1 MACGRLICHD
11 GTLYEAPE
19 LPPGAD
25 ERARHVRDS
34 LVRYGYYRLPLWER
48 EAKFGGMVACAL
60 LVWVV
65 RRRVIHHLWMTA
77 RLELAL
83 VGSGLYHRGR
93 RCL

>member
-1 MACGRLICHD
+1 MARGRLICHD

-60 LVWVV
+60 LVWFV
-65 RRRVIHHLWMTA
+65 RRRGDPSSVDDGAPRIGTGGF
-77 RLELAL
+77 RL
-83 VGSGLYHRGR
+83 VS
-93 RCL
+93 